1 MPSGPVPKPTQLKI
15 LQGTYRPDRANESEV
30 FPDAPAHLTA
40 PDHLPEGAALDKWNE
55 LAPILSRNGLLTECD
70 LDTLTLYCQTW
81 ARYVEAETQLH
92 TEGSTTTAQSGYQQV
107 SAWVTISKNTRADLL
122 KLGDRLGLNPSSRS
136 RINITPQAEEPDGLL
151 A

>member
-1 MPSGPVPKPTQLKI
+1 MGQSGPAPKPTQLKI
-15 LQGTYRPDRANESEV
+15 LQGTYRPDRANPGEV
-30 FPDAPAHLTA
+30 FPDPAADIQAPEW
-40 PDHLPEGAALDKWNE
+40 LPQDARDKWSE

-81 ARYVEAETQLH
+81 ARYVEAETRLQ

-122 KLGDRLGLNPSSRS
+122 KFGDRLGLNPSSRS